1 MDGLNTL
8 KQLIILIMKRKICLL
23 LFFALVLG
31 CSEESSSGTS
41 SLANETNLI
50 ADKGE
55 LVYDS
60 SDSLLTLIFPVC
72 RENAAGNLVWQK
84 QGESVSSKKVLVI
97 KNFNPLKKTARLVE
111 LGEDDSELYRYEGSN
126 FPYGLWKE
134 ESDVSDVVIDAFWFD
149 EKEGFK
155 DVEIY
160 RGDCLAKDLL
170 EELEDEMDNGFGID
184 DLKYKNCSEL
194 TFLNGKGLL
203 KIRDFSSEVLQ
214 LALFYDKIACDFSL
228 KKRYAVYEEDCKAA
242 YEEYL
247 VDDLSDEYFEFDDYD
262 LEFEGDEDC
271 FTELMLK
278 IYVHTL
284 LE

>member
-1 MDGLNTL
+1 
-8 KQLIILIMKRKICLL
+8 MKRKICLL

-41 SLANETNLI
+41 GLANETNLI

-60 SDSLLTLIFPVC
+60 SDSVLTLIFPVC

-111 LGEDDSELYRYEGSN
+111 LGEDDSELYRYEGNN

-214 LALFYDKIACDFSL
+214 LALSYDKIACDFSL